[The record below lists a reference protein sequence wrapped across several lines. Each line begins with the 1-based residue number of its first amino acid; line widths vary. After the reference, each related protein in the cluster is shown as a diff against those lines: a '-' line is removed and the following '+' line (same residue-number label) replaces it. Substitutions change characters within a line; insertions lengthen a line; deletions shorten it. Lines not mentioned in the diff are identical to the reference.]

1 LAVFTNAP
9 LSDIQVN
16 FRDGGS
22 GETSATISRDNQ
34 DGTQDTAPATGWDT
48 TDTETGVS
56 APASV
61 TSTIIIVP

>member
-1 LAVFTNAP
+1 M
-9 LSDIQVN
+9 SDEILN
-16 FRDGGS
+16 DGTGVP
-22 GETSATISRDNQ
+22 EVVP
-34 DGTQDTAPATGWDT
+34 TQDTAPATGWDT